1 MDRKEAEMANSKVS
15 LTEEE
20 LLVVQDQCR
29 DCPHWDDAM
38 GCQWPGASDNSPVE
52 DCGVIW
58 SEVK

>member
-1 MDRKEAEMANSKVS
+1 MANSKVS